1 MSITDNRRAFIK
13 KSVALSAYS
22 MITSSGLLVSSNVNA
37 EWLADTTST
46 DILQQTIKRLF
57 KDRKIID
64 SDQIDIQI
72 PKSAENGAAV
82 PITVSSSLNNV
93 ESIAILVEKNPIA
106 LAAKFE
112 LSPDMEP
119 VVSTRLK
126 IAESS
131 AVAVIVE
138 TNEGFYSAGKKVIV
152 TPGGCEI

>member
-1 MSITDNRRAFIK
+1 MTDNRRAFIK
-13 KSVALSAYS
+13 KSVVFGSYS
-22 MITSSGLLVSSNVNA
+22 MMTVGGLLASPQAKA
-37 EWLADTTST
+37 EWLAETTST

-57 KDRKIID
+57 KDRKIIE
-64 SDQIDIQI
+64 SDQIDIQM
-72 PKSAENGAAV
+72 PKTAENGAAV
-82 PITVSSSLNNV
+82 PITVSSSLDNV

-112 LSPDMEP
+112 LSPDLEP
-119 VVSTRLK
+119 VVSARLK

-138 TNEGFYSAGKKVIV
+138 TNEGFYSASKKVIV